1 MLYTGS
7 QSADMPSFPV
17 SPSHS
22 LILPNPCQTL
32 CEGCFLKE
40 QCRLIELS
48 SMMEVFSVG
57 TVQSSG
63 QEPSVACNFKL
74 LKIENAA
81 PQSHGPHFRCSTA
94 TWTAQSGT
102 LPASHEVLLDS
113 TGWQS
118 SLGEMSIDLYHMHRE
133 ANRCF

>member
-1 MLYTGS
+1 
-7 QSADMPSFPV
+7 
-17 SPSHS
+17 
-22 LILPNPCQTL
+22 
-32 CEGCFLKE
+32 
-40 QCRLIELS
+40 
-48 SMMEVFSVG
+48 MMEMFRVG

-63 QEPSVACNFKL
+63 HEPSVASNFKL
-74 LKIENAA
+74 LKTENAV
-81 PQSHGPHFRCSTA
+81 PQSHGPHLRCSAA

-118 SLGEMSIDLYHMHRE
+118 SFEEMSVDLYHMHRE